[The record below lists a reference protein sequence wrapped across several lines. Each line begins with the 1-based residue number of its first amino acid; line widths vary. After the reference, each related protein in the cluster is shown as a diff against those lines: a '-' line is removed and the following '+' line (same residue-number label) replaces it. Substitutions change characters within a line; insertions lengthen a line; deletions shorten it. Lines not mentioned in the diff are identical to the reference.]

1 MFRRMPHQ
9 TNYQQM
15 QLSLNNPHV
24 STITDDVP
32 VPFTLR
38 ASLLI
43 LSAFINSNKVSSPPS
58 LLLKMRQ
65 KTLRIPNGLI
75 GVEGVDKTR
84 IRRTCGRGSTCYVA
98 LLSTCEL

>member
-1 MFRRMPHQ
+1 MLRRMSHQ
-9 TNYQQM
+9 TNYQM
-15 QLSLNNPHV
+15 QLSLNNQHV
-24 STITDDVP
+24 CTIIDDVS

-38 ASLLI
+38 ASLRI

-75 GVEGVDKTR
+75 GVEEMIKLGYVVPVD
-84 IRRTCGRGSTCYVA
+84 VA
-98 LLSTCEL
+98 APAT

>member
-1 MFRRMPHQ
+1 MVATVPPKM
-9 TNYQQM
+9 
-15 QLSLNNPHV
+15 V
-24 STITDDVP
+24 SEMIRPLHP

-43 LSAFINSNKVSSPPS
+43 LNAFINSNKVSSPPS

-75 GVEGVDKTR
+75 GVEGVDTTR
-84 IRRTCGRGSTCYVA
+84 IRRTRGRGSTCYAA
-98 LLSTCEL
+98 LLSINL

>member
-1 MFRRMPHQ
+1 MFRHMPHQ
-9 TNYQQM
+9 TNYQM

-24 STITDDVP
+24 CTIIDDVP
-32 VPFTLR
+32 APFTFR

-75 GVEGVDKTR
+75 GVEGVDTTR
-84 IRRTCGRGSTCYVA
+84 IRRTRGRGSTCYVA
-98 LLSTCEL
+98 LLSTCEP

>member
-9 TNYQQM
+9 TNYQM

-24 STITDDVP
+24 SIIIDDVP

-38 ASLLI
+38 ASLPI

-84 IRRTCGRGSTCYVA
+84 IRRTRGRGSTCYVA
-98 LLSTCEL
+98 LLSTCEP